1 MEKSEKRIDD
11 ITKMYPVLE
20 KVPREERLN
29 IFYSSVK
36 SPIFWLT
43 LVGLIIVWFY
53 FFGLDVIQLS
63 GNIVDA
69 DANINRRTSFV
80 VYAISLIKK
89 GFIPVVLP
97 ILVMLFTMFKLRGYL
112 IKKNVEKFMKK
123 NG

>member
-43 LVGLIIVWFY
+43 LVGLIIIWFY

-69 DANINRRTSFV
+69 DADVNRRTSFV

-112 IKKNVEKFMKK
+112 IKKNVEKFIK